1 MMKEVIIL
9 NKNEFLDILRDYLKR
24 DFFESELND
33 IIRDYEEYFV
43 NGEIEGKSDLE
54 IIASLGS
61 PKSIAIDLINQI
73 KDKNE
78 SCTNKKH
85 KIEGIFIEIKRKTKE
100 IFQGCKN
107 FIDEKLTPTLDGGVS
122 LSSRWTETILL
133 LLSLVLVVPSL
144 LAVFFMV
151 CVAVVLVLSLI
162 TFLITVP
169 LMISFSWTSPQIALF
184 FIFLSIAF
192 IGFQILAWQIFMF
205 IIKYMKKIYNRYIN
219 WIKTRK
225 IYIKAGKIKEEKN
238 LEKTKG
244 GEENE

>member
-1 MMKEVIIL
+1 M

-24 DFFESELND
+24 DFSESELND

-61 PKSIAIDLINQI
+61 PKLIAVDLISQI

-78 SCTNKKH
+78 SYNNKKH
-85 KIEGIFIEIKRKTKE
+85 RIEEVFIKSNRKIKE
-100 IFQGCKN
+100 LFDVCKN
-107 FIDEKLTPTLDGGVS
+107 YIDEKLTPTLGEGVS
-122 LSSRWTETILL
+122 LSSRGTEIILL
-133 LLSLVLVVPSL
+133 LLSLALVVPAF
-144 LAVFFMV
+144 LAVFFMA
-151 CVAVVLVLSLI
+151 CVVLTLVISLI
-162 TFLITVP
+162 IFFATVP
-169 LMISFSWTSPQIALF
+169 VMISFSWTSPQIALF

-205 IIKYMKKIYNRYIN
+205 MIKYMKKIYNRYIN

-225 IYIKAGKIKEEKN
+225 IYVKAGKIKEEKN